1 MNEPVKVLGLA
12 LSMPL
17 VARASVGIP
26 EARRISTVNH
36 TDIRGLPIRR

>member
-1 MNEPVKVLGLA
+1 MNEPVKLFVLIL
-12 LSMPL
+12 LMPL
-17 VARASVGIP
+17 VVHVSVLIP

>member
-1 MNEPVKVLGLA
+1 MNEPVKSFVLVVVML
-12 LSMPL
+12 L
-17 VARASVGIP
+17 VVRVSVLIP